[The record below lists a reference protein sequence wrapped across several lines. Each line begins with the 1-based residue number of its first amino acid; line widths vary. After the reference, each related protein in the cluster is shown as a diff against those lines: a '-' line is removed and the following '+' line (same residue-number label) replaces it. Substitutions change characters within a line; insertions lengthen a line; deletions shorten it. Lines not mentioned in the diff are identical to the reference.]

1 MAGEL
6 FFRFYPSRF
15 MAGIRGL
22 NAVEVKIY
30 ISLLCRIYEHNG
42 PIENDPLVL
51 ATYCEVRRAAFDK
64 ALAKLLALG
73 KLYQTDDGLLSNRT
87 CDDEI
92 SQRASKSE
100 FARRAGVRSAQKR
113 QKNQTLEETEAQR
126 PFNQREVEME
136 MEMDNNPPYP
146 PRGER
151 SSGSS
156 KKKAER
162 PLDLLCEILPEETA
176 RAWLDHRLKIRKPMT
191 PHAAKLMLAELR
203 KLSDPVSSVNQSIL
217 AGWTGVFEVKRDTGP
232 LLGAGQPYRKRS
244 YGL

>member
-22 NAVEVKIY
+22 NAVEVKVY

-73 KLYQTDDGLLSNRT
+73 KLYETDDGLLSNRT

-113 QKNQTLEETEAQR
+113 QKKQTPEATDVER
-126 PFNQREVEME
+126 PFNQREME
-136 MEMDNNPPYP
+136 MEMDNNPPPP

-156 KKKAER
+156 KKAEKGER
-162 PLDLLCEILPEETA
+162 PIDLLCEILPEDTA
-176 RAWLDHRLKIRKPMT
+176 KAWLDHRAKIRKPMT
-191 PHAAKLMLAELR
+191 PHAAKLMVGALR
-203 KLSDPVSSVNQSIL
+203 KLADPVGSVNQSIIN
-217 AGWTGVFEVKRDTGP
+217 GWTGVFEIKATGAQP
-232 LLGAGQPYRKRS
+232 GAETFRKRS
-244 YGL
+244 YGI